1 VAAVGSVHPS
11 ALPAYPQQPA
21 ALARLQGFRAGLHGC
36 CSRRA
41 DALVDLADALLSA
54 QGPVASLPQL
64 SLEPA
69 HRRGWGSTYAAL
81 ACGWID
87 AERLRELLARSPLAA
102 GQPIYAVDVT
112 TWPRCDAEC
121 SPERGLYYHPSRHSA
136 GQPIVAGWAFQWIC
150 QLGFAR
156 DSWTAPVD
164 ARRLKPLDDTD
175 QTAAVQIRAL
185 LARLP
190 ASEAVPLF
198 VFDAGYDSA
207 QLSLDLADLPVGV
220 LVRLRSDRCFY
231 HDPPPRPPGAGGR
244 PRRHGAKF
252 AFADPTTWP
261 TPTATYVAT
270 DDQYG
275 TVTVQA
281 WAGLHPKQHR
291 HPGHGS
297 GGPRPIVRGTILRVQ
312 VERIPARTR
321 PPKVL
326 WLWWAGP
333 SQPDLELAWRAYTR
347 RFDCE
352 HTIRFC
358 KQTLGWTTPR
368 VRTPAQAERW
378 TWLVLAAYT
387 QLRLARELV
396 ADQRLAWERPRPPG
410 QLSPYRVRR
419 GVSRLLCV
427 VGSPAAAPKPSGRSP
442 GRPKGHRS
450 GPALRHPAIKKPAI
464 KPTKKPAIKP
474 TKKAVRS
481 RSGPPRPP

>member
-1 VAAVGSVHPS
+1 MAAPWSVHPS
-11 ALPAYPQQPA
+11 GLPAHPDPPV
-21 ALARLQGFRAGLHGC
+21 ALARLQAFRVGLHAC
-36 CSRRA
+36 CPRRA
-41 DALVDLADALLSA
+41 DALVDLADALLSTP
-54 QGPVASLPQL
+54 GPVASLPQL

-81 ACGWID
+81 ARGRID
-87 AERLRELLARSPLAA
+87 AERLRELLARHPLAG

-121 SPERGLYYHPSRHSA
+121 SPQRGLYYHPSRHSA

-164 ARRLKPLDDTD
+164 ARRLQPTEDTD
-175 QTAAVQIRAL
+175 HTAAVQIRAL
-185 LARLP
+185 LGRLP
-190 ASEAVPLF
+190 TNTQPPLF

-207 QLSLDLADLPVGV
+207 QLSLDLADARVAV
-220 LVRLRSDRCFY
+220 LVRLRADRCFY
-231 HDPPPRPPGAGGR
+231 ADPPSPSPGKTGR

-261 TPTATYVAT
+261 TPTATLVTT
-270 DDQYG
+270 DGQYG

-297 GGPRPIVRGTILRVQ
+297 GGPRPIVRGTIIRVQ
-312 VERIPARTR
+312 VQRVPARTR

-333 SQPDLELAWRAYTR
+333 EGLQLDLDLMWRAYVR
-347 RFDCE
+347 RFDLE

-368 VRTPAQAERW
+368 PRHPEQADRW
-378 TWLVLAAYT
+378 TWLILAGYT
-387 QLRLARELV
+387 QLRLARQLV

-419 GVSRLLCV
+419 GFSRLLGA

-442 GRPKGHRS
+442 GRPKGSRC
-450 GPALRHPAIKKPAI
+450 GPAVRYPAIKKPTR
-464 KPTKKPAIKP
+464 KPRKKPP
-474 TKKAVRS
+474 TTAKAA
-481 RSGPPRPP
+481 

>member
-1 VAAVGSVHPS
+1 VAAVGSVHPA

-41 DALVDLADALLSA
+41 DALVDLADARLSA

-291 HPGHGS
+291 RPGHGS

-312 VERIPARTR
+312 VERVPARTR
-321 PPKVL
+321 P
-326 WLWWAGP
+326 
-333 SQPDLELAWRAYTR
+333 
-347 RFDCE
+347 
-352 HTIRFC
+352 
-358 KQTLGWTTPR
+358 
-368 VRTPAQAERW
+368 AQGA
-378 TWLVLAAYT
+378 V
-387 QLRLARELV
+387 V
-396 ADQRLAWERPRPPG
+396 
-410 QLSPYRVRR
+410 
-419 GVSRLLCV
+419 V
-427 VGSPAAAPKPSGRSP
+427 VGRPQPARP
-442 GRPKGHRS
+442 GACLAGIHPQVR
-450 GPALRHPAIKKPAI
+450 LRAHHP
-464 KPTKKPAIKP
+464 
-474 TKKAVRS
+474 VL
-481 RSGPPRPP
+481 